1 VLAQVVRSMTPRRP
15 RSGQGVPAVSFQ
27 VIWPWLVVL
36 LVAGLTALVLR
47 QTTERTASVGL
58 DVLVVLG
65 VAAVNVPKTMV
76 TTLTDQVCVAGPDR
90 PECRQ
95 TRRQVPSGGAE
106 AARYI
111 RDHSAVGDK
120 LATNSHCTPVYADRN
135 CDARNFWLAAY
146 AERRV
151 LVEGWAYTP
160 TAQSRQDGDAAIS
173 GPFWDRPLLQLNDR
187 AFKRPSKRILDQ
199 LWIQY
204 GVRWLV
210 FDTNLDWPPRRA
222 RQPRRAPLQR
232 RRARGLRADRTDGG
246 RDYAR
251 RTEKFQQPA
260 MTLRTWTRATAGSS
274 KSRFSSP
281 SLVPG

>member
-1 VLAQVVRSMTPRRP
+1 
-15 RSGQGVPAVSFQ
+15 
-27 VIWPWLVVL
+27 
-36 LVAGLTALVLR
+36 
-47 QTTERTASVGL
+47 
-58 DVLVVLG
+58 
-65 VAAVNVPKTMV
+65 
-76 TTLTDQVCVAGPDR
+76 
-90 PECRQ
+90 
-95 TRRQVPSGGAE
+95 
-106 AARYI
+106 
-111 RDHSAVGDK
+111 
-120 LATNSHCTPVYADRN
+120 
-135 CDARNFWLAAY
+135 
-146 AERRV
+146 V